1 MSKHRRIKEII
12 LNKIKDDT
20 YNPSD
25 RLPTEKELCEAFEV
39 SRTTV
44 RIALKQLEKEGY
56 LYRVQ
61 GRGTFVAEKKVTQ
74 ALTQTVKQYSD
85 QVAVQGKT
93 GEIKVISLQVVPADD
108 ILCKHLPV
116 SKNAP
121 IQKIERIRQANSNIT
136 QYEASYIP
144 WETAPAIT
152 QGDAEDSLYR
162 TLKEK
167 YHQPITRTVEK
178 IEIIF
183 ADDSIAKL
191 LNYEVNHP
199 CFYIETTTYG
209 QNEKAI
215 EYSNSY
221 FRGDITDF
229 VIERN
234 YIKKGDA

>member
-1 MSKHRRIKEII
+1 MSKHGRIKEII
-12 LNKIKDDT
+12 LNRIKDET
-20 YNPSD
+20 YTPND
-25 RLPTEKELCEAFEV
+25 RIPTEKELCETFEV

-44 RIALKQLEKEGY
+44 RIALNQLEKEGY

-61 GRGTFVAEKKVTQ
+61 GRGTFVCEKKVTQ
-74 ALTQTVKQYSD
+74 ALTQTVKKYSD

-93 GEIKVISLQVVPADD
+93 AEIKVINLQVVPADD

-116 SKNAP
+116 SKNSP

-136 QYEASYIP
+136 QYEVSYIP

-152 QGDAEDSLYR
+152 QRDAEDSLYR

-167 YHQPITRTVEK
+167 YHQPIMRTVEK
-178 IEIIF
+178 IEITF

-209 QNEKAI
+209 QDEKAI

-234 YIKKGDA
+234 YINKGDA